1 MFKRVVNVVEVLAL
15 LATAV
20 FVIMLFANQPDGP
33 GGAGAG
39 GGAAATEGPGAELY
53 SANCA
58 RCHGS
63 DGGGGLGPQLSD
75 GRVVDEFPDV
85 LDEIAVVTDG
95 QGSMPAFG
103 DRLSPTEIDGVV
115 EYTRTL

>member
-1 MFKRVVNVVEVLAL
+1 MFKRLVNAVEVLAL

-20 FVIMLFANQPDGP
+20 FVIMLFANRPDG
-33 GGAGAG
+33 G

-63 DGGGGLGPQLSD
+63 DGGGGFGPQLSD
-75 GRVVDEFPDV
+75 GQVVDEFPDV
-85 LDEIAVVTDG
+85 LDETAVVTDG
-95 QGSMPAFG
+95 EGSMPAFG
-103 DRLSPTEIDGVV
+103 DRLSPTEIDDVV
-115 EYTRTL
+115 EYTRSL